1 MCLVIYYYKSI
12 ILYLYKFEWFEYYYK
27 FILYS
32 GGVVIYSLIF
42 IGLWGIKWFSIK
54 FGRKKIYNWG
64 VLNRYVRLLLV

>member
-42 IGLWGIKWFSIK
+42 IGSWGIKWFSIK
-54 FGRKKIYNWG
+54 FSRKKIYNWG